1 MEPVCHVEGWG
12 GARSL
17 VCTPHTHVHTVP
29 TAQIHTRARTVM
41 HMPTQHT
48 RAHTRGDGAPPHRP
62 HCHGVGGG
70 NGVRQVWLQSP
81 SPSWRRESR
90 SASWRRWPE
99 LSLQRPVESSGK
111 GSAGDTLGCF
121 LVGGHMLLFGMSRKL
136 VGSRVS

>member
-1 MEPVCHVEGWG
+1 MEPVCHVEGRG

-62 HCHGVGGG
+62 HRQPWGWRGQWGQAGLAPEPITFLEEGV
-70 NGVRQVWLQSP
+70 Q
-81 SPSWRRESR
+81 ECF
-90 SASWRRWPE
+90 PE
-99 LSLQRPVESSGK
+99 EV
-111 GSAGDTLGCF
+111 A
-121 LVGGHMLLFGMSRKL
+121 
-136 VGSRVS
+136 

>member
-17 VCTPHTHVHTVP
+17 VCTPTSTRCPQHRYTHVHAQSCTCLHNTHVHTRGEMGRLP
-29 TAQIHTRARTVM
+29 TGLTVS
-41 HMPTQHT
+41 
-48 RAHTRGDGAPPHRP
+48 
-62 HCHGVGGG
+62 HGGGGG